1 MRSLASNVLLFAIGV
16 LAGVTVVLLINIP
29 SKGDKRQE
37 SDAPVD
43 LMLGKTIIMNVG
55 IYDIALQDLRSNSV
69 EHAKSVLT
77 DFEWWQLEE
86 AWEISKKYDNALD
99 SELRPLLSNVY
110 PQLRRDVDLHQAT
123 KSYPQPFL
131 VEMTNFMLEA
141 EGRKSVVH

>member
-16 LAGVTVVLLINIP
+16 LAGVTVVLLIDIP

-123 KSYPQPFL
+123 KSYPRPFL

>member
-1 MRSLASNVLLFAIGV
+1 
-16 LAGVTVVLLINIP
+16 
-29 SKGDKRQE
+29 
-37 SDAPVD
+37 
-43 LMLGKTIIMNVG
+43 MLGKTIIMNVG

-123 KSYPQPFL
+123 KSYPRPFL